1 MARLILK
8 RLGAGIGVLLSVC
21 TITFFLLYLRG
32 GEVIVRNILGKTATQ
47 EEVATRVVQLGL
59 DRPVL
64 EQFFDWITGAL
75 TGDLGVSFATRQP
88 VTDILAT
95 RLPITLSLVVVGLV
109 FITLLSVLV
118 GVAAAVRGGALDRVL
133 QVVSVAAA
141 ALPGFW
147 VALVLVLVFAIAIK
161 LFPATGFVPISKGFG
176 PWLAS
181 ITLPVVAIS
190 IASVASVAQQIRGS
204 MLDVMRQDY
213 VRTLRSRGISRRAVI
228 YRHALRNAAGPALTV
243 LSFQV
248 IGLLGGSVII
258 ERVFAIAGLGTLAV
272 TAGETGDIPVVM
284 GVVSFMV
291 LVVVGVNVTVEVLN
305 GLLNP
310 KARVR

>member
-1 MARLILK
+1 
-8 RLGAGIGVLLSVC
+8 
-21 TITFFLLYLRG
+21 
-32 GEVIVRNILGKTATQ
+32 
-47 EEVATRVVQLGL
+47 
-59 DRPVL
+59 
-64 EQFFDWITGAL
+64 
-75 TGDLGVSFATRQP
+75 
-88 VTDILAT
+88 
-95 RLPITLSLVVVGLV
+95 
-109 FITLLSVLV
+109 
-118 GVAAAVRGGALDRVL
+118 
-133 QVVSVAAA
+133 
-141 ALPGFW
+141 
-147 VALVLVLVFAIAIK
+147 
-161 LFPATGFVPISKGFG
+161 
-176 PWLAS
+176 
-181 ITLPVVAIS
+181 
-190 IASVASVAQQIRGS
+190 